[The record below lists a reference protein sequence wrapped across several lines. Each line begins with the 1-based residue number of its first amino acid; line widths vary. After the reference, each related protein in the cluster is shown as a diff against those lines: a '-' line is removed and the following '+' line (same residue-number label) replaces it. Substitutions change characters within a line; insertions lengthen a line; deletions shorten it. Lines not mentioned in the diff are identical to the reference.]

1 MKIGIYY
8 EIHHM
13 KAVILI
19 SGGIDSPVA
28 AQIAIQNGFQPILL
42 HYHNY
47 PFHSL
52 GTLEKVIKLS
62 NRIKT
67 NNPEVE
73 LSLAIMTHGKTQE
86 IILNSLNDRE
96 IKQTCLFCRI
106 QMFSKAQ
113 KFASKNGA
121 DVVITGEIMGEQ
133 ASQTLDNLSIVTSK
147 TSVLAL
153 RPLIGYNKEEVVNLS
168 KKWGYYDF
176 SILPGGCCNINPQY
190 PETRGRIDVVD
201 PIYER
206 IHKSLLDA
214 INYEINGTQIFQLPV
229 KIEKVLKLVD
239 I

>member
-1 MKIGIYY
+1 
-8 EIHHM
+8 M

-28 AQIAIQNGFQPILL
+28 AQIAIQNGFQPLLL

-52 GTLEKVIKLS
+52 GTLEKVIELS
-62 NRIKT
+62 NRLAI
-67 NNPEVE
+67 NNPDAN

-86 IILNSLNDRE
+86 TILNGLDGRE
-96 IKQTCLFCRI
+96 IRQTCIFCRI

-113 KFASKNGA
+113 QFAYQRGA
-121 DVVITGEIMGEQ
+121 DAVITGEIMGEQ
-133 ASQTLDNLSIVTSK
+133 ASQTLDNLSMVTSK
-147 TSVLAL
+147 TDILTL

-168 KKWGYYDF
+168 KKWGYYEL

-190 PETRGRIDVVD
+190 PETRGRAEIID

-206 IHKSLLDA
+206 LHDRLIEAVKS
-214 INYEINGTQIFQLPV
+214 EVGKTQIFQLPV
-229 KIEKVLKLVD
+229 TIEEVIQLVET
-239 I
+239 

>member
-1 MKIGIYY
+1 MRIFSDLD
-8 EIHHM
+8 EM
-13 KAVILI
+13 KAVVLI

-28 AQIAIQNGFQPILL
+28 AQIAIQNGFQPLLL

-52 GTLEKVIKLS
+52 GTLEKVVKLS
-62 NRIKT
+62 NRLAS
-67 NNPEVE
+67 NNPKVK
-73 LSLAIMTHGKTQE
+73 LSLAIMSHGQTQE
-86 IILNSLNDRE
+86 TILNALDGRE

-113 KFASKNGA
+113 EFAYQSGA
-121 DVVITGEIMGEQ
+121 EVVVTGEIMGEQ

-147 TSVLAL
+147 TSVIAL

-190 PETRGRIDVVD
+190 PETRGREEVVD

-206 IHKSLLDA
+206 IYGPLLEAVKS
-214 INYEINGTQIFQLPV
+214 EIDKTLIFQLPV
-229 KIEKVLKLVD
+229 KIEEILQLVET
-239 I
+239 

>member
-1 MKIGIYY
+1 
-8 EIHHM
+8 M
-13 KAVILI
+13 KAVVLI

-28 AQIAIQNGFQPILL
+28 AQIAIQNGFEPLLL

-52 GTLEKVIKLS
+52 GTLEKVVKLS
-62 NRIKT
+62 NRLAS
-67 NNPEVE
+67 NNPGVK

-86 IILNSLNDRE
+86 AILNGLDGRE
-96 IKQTCLFCRI
+96 IKQTCLFCRM
-106 QMFSKAQ
+106 QMFLKAQ
-113 KFASKNGA
+113 KYASQSGA
-121 DVVITGEIMGEQ
+121 EAVITGEIMGEQ

-147 TSVLAL
+147 TSVIAL
-153 RPLIGYNKEEVVNLS
+153 RPLIGYNKEEVINLS

-190 PETRGRIDVVD
+190 PETRGKEDIID

-206 IHKSLLDA
+206 IYDSLLDA
-214 INYEINGTQIFQLPV
+214 VNFEIQETKVFQLPV
-229 KIEKVLKLVD
+229 KIDDVLQLVE